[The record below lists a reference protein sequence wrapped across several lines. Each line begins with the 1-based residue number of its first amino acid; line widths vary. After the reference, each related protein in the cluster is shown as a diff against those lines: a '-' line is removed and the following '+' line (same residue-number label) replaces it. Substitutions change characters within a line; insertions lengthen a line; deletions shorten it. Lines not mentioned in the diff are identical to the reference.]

1 MKELDNLRSFL
12 NIPEGVK
19 EIELGKEKTDKA
31 KVEADNDIIKM
42 LFDIALEDKFVMY
55 FKGGYVDDPYDGL
68 EFKTEEEEFY
78 YNNGRSYLVF
88 VGNTGFTVKIKIPC
102 LKMFRYQDVRK
113 VAIKAIKYSNAHPG
127 LSDYP
132 LHCEEE

>member
-1 MKELDNLRSFL
+1 MNKVDNLRSFL
-12 NIPEGVK
+12 NIPEEVK
-19 EIELGKEKTDKA
+19 EIELGKDKTDTA
-31 KVEADNDIIKM
+31 KFEADNDIVKM

-78 YNNGRSYLVF
+78 YNNGRSHLVF
-88 VGNTGFTVKIKIPC
+88 VGDNGFTVKIPIPRLKI
-102 LKMFRYQDVRK
+102 FDYQDVRK
-113 VAIKAIKYSNAHPG
+113 VAIKAIKYSNSHEG
-127 LSDYP
+127 LTDYP